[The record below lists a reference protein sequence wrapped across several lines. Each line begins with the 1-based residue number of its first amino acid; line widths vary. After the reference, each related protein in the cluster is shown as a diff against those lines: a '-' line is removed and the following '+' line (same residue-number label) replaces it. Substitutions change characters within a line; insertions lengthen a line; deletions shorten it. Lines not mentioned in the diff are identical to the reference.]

1 MSTVNEVVAA
11 RSHGMRVLGFT
22 SVTNVHGL
30 GLETSHEEVL
40 EEITSHGCTQKFLRA
55 EQDHFPPADPIY
67 ALQRDLFDF
76 VLVATPEEG
85 HLVARRIDVPPEQ
98 PAQGTR

>member
-1 MSTVNEVVAA
+1 MNEVVAA

-40 EEITSHGCTQKFLRA
+40 EVG
-55 EQDHFPPADPIY
+55 AD
-67 ALQRDLFDF
+67 AATRLSR
-76 VLVATPEEG
+76 VLLGV
-85 HLVARRIDVPPEQ
+85 LSRL
-98 PAQGTR
+98 